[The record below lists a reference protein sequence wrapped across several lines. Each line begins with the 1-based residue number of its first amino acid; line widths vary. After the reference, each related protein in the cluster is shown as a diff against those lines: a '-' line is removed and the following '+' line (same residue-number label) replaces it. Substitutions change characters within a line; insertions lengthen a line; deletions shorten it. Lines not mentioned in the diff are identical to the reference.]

1 MVFQGDSG
9 GPLIVQNANGDYE
22 QIGIVSFGEGCALPD
37 KPGVFTLS
45 LQWISR
51 WRQQKIL
58 F

>member
-37 KPGVFTLS
+37 KPGVFTKVS
-45 LQWISR
+45 NYRDWIEDNT
-51 WRQQKIL
+51 KC
-58 F
+58 